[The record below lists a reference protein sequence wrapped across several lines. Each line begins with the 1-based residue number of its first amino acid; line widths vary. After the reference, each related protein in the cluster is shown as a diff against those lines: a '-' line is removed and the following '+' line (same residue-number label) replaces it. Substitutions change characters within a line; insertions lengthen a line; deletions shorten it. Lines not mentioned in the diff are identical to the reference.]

1 MAIAPPLWARNILY
15 KQPASVPVETLGNS
29 INYKINMKINKWGFL
44 RETAVLAKK
53 AGIDKD
59 TGLHR
64 TGLEDYL
71 KIIFP
76 QINDWIHDKTLG
88 MINGKTY
95 RSRPDYRSEKLKLII
110 EFDGLQHY
118 TKPDIIEKDYRLTE
132 LYESLGYK
140 VVRIPYFIQLT
151 NKAVK
156 TLFGVEVSEKLF
168 KENISSLGIKGLNTP
183 AYLCPAGVKRM
194 AEEFKNFPEQYKT
207 NIKFLKK
214 QNDPYKTGV
223 EFLEKEYYSI
233 NMEENK

>member
-1 MAIAPPLWARNILY
+1 M
-15 KQPASVPVETLGNS
+15 
-29 INYKINMKINKWGFL
+29 NKWGFL
-44 RETAVLAKK
+44 RETVELAKK
-53 AGIDKD
+53 SGTDKD

-76 QINDWIHDKTLG
+76 KVNDWIHDKALG
-88 MINGKTY
+88 EVNGKVY
-95 RSRPDYRSEKLKLII
+95 RSRPDYRSEELKLII

-118 TKPDIIEKDYRLTE
+118 TKPDIIEKDLRLTDV
-132 LYESLGYK
+132 YINLGYK

-156 TLFGVEVSEKLF
+156 TLFDVEVSEELF
-168 KENISSLGIKGLNTP
+168 DEKISSLGINGLNTP

-194 AEEFKNFPEQYKT
+194 AEEFKKFPEQYKT
-207 NIKFLKK
+207 NIDFLKK

-223 EFLEKEYYSI
+223 EFLEKEYYSS
-233 NMEENK
+233 